1 MRAPWVDRFLD
12 PPLRSPR
19 IAWQEGIVT
28 SGRQQR
34 NDCPNGTNMNII
46 QPTSI
51 FDLSQEIEEG
61 GGFLDS
67 TTYANNGLENWF
79 SLICTNI
86 KLSL

>member
-1 MRAPWVDRFLD
+1 MD
-12 PPLRSPR
+12 
-19 IAWQEGIVT
+19 
-28 SGRQQR
+28 
-34 NDCPNGTNMNII
+34 II

-61 GGFLDS
+61 GGDFLIRL
-67 TTYANNGLENWF
+67 YASNGLENWL

>member
-1 MRAPWVDRFLD
+1 MD
-12 PPLRSPR
+12 
-19 IAWQEGIVT
+19 
-28 SGRQQR
+28 
-34 NDCPNGTNMNII
+34 II

-51 FDLSQEIEEG
+51 FDLAQEIEGG

-67 TTYANNGLENWF
+67 TTYTSNGLENWL

>member
-1 MRAPWVDRFLD
+1 MD
-12 PPLRSPR
+12 
-19 IAWQEGIVT
+19 
-28 SGRQQR
+28 
-34 NDCPNGTNMNII
+34 II

-61 GGFLDS
+61 GGDFFYDS
-67 TTYANNGLENWF
+67 TTYASNGLENWL

>member
-1 MRAPWVDRFLD
+1 MD
-12 PPLRSPR
+12 
-19 IAWQEGIVT
+19 
-28 SGRQQR
+28 
-34 NDCPNGTNMNII
+34 II

-61 GGFLDS
+61 LLDS
-67 TTYANNGLENWF
+67 TTYVSNGLENWL

>member
-1 MRAPWVDRFLD
+1 MD
-12 PPLRSPR
+12 
-19 IAWQEGIVT
+19 
-28 SGRQQR
+28 
-34 NDCPNGTNMNII
+34 II

-51 FDLSQEIEEG
+51 FDLSQEIGGGGG

-67 TTYANNGLENWF
+67 TTNASNGLENWL

>member
-1 MRAPWVDRFLD
+1 MD
-12 PPLRSPR
+12 
-19 IAWQEGIVT
+19 
-28 SGRQQR
+28 
-34 NDCPNGTNMNII
+34 II

-67 TTYANNGLENWF
+67 TTYASNGLENWL